1 VLVYVNAD
9 GGPRWQSPAQM
20 ASEQWRGYLRSLAQ
34 DREQLLVGVSVTDAE
49 QDRRDAPRRLPLH
62 AISYEADEIQVTVG
76 LGSGAELRYLVSA
89 PRSIEVQERA
99 GETVLRV
106 ADATGV
112 MTVFRLFD
120 QAREH
125 DALMQAIGSAPM
137 S

>member
-1 VLVYVNAD
+1 M
-9 GGPRWQSPAQM
+9 G
-20 ASEQWRGYLRSLAQ
+20 SEQWRGYLRSLAQ
-34 DREQLLVGVSVTDAE
+34 HREQLLVGVSVTEAE
-49 QDRRDAPRRLPLH
+49 RDRRDAPRRLPLH

-76 LGSGAELRYLVSA
+76 LGWGAELRYLVPA
-89 PRSIEVQERA
+89 PRSIEVQELG

-120 QAREH
+120 PAREH
-125 DALMQAIGSAPM
+125 DALQPIGGAPM